1 VAMRVVAVRDGHG
14 RRRDARDF
22 LEEHWR
28 NIGEEPGIDGDGG
41 LLRDIILI
49 NAISPPPV
57 YLHFSGLGRG
67 SGTGFSVTGLLDSPG
82 SSHSI
87 CSASAV
93 AGLHSVKWSDTQITV
108 TAGGHHI
115 VGRMVSAP
123 VSFSWAFGLGIGR
136 GQWAVTHGVQ
146 PFVVV
151 SDADFKRLSPG
162 RDDCVALFGV
172 DMARNPAFAPMVAKL
187 QAALGDSSAPH
198 VATLELYQFPAFGRW
213 STSRAAATC
222 WLTFSAAGASRNRTL
237 RL

>member
-1 VAMRVVAVRDGHG
+1 MAVRAVAVRDGQG

-49 NAISPPPV
+49 NAVTPPPV

-115 VGRMVSAP
+115 MGRMVSAP
-123 VSFSWAFGLGIGR
+123 ISFGVWFGYWAWPMGSDAWGATLSGGFGR
-136 GQWAVTHGVQ
+136 GLQTSVTG
-146 PFVVV
+146 PR
-151 SDADFKRLSPG
+151 RLCG
-162 RDDCVALFGV
+162 
-172 DMARNPAFAPMVAKL
+172 
-187 QAALGDSSAPH
+187 
-198 VATLELYQFPAFGRW
+198 
-213 STSRAAATC
+213 
-222 WLTFSAAGASRNRTL
+222 TFWR
-237 RL
+237 